1 MLAAR
6 HQAKDPKRLVLAYR
20 QEGFCQMGGL
30 FRIAQEVVTELRS
43 RQPSP
48 LLATLTSHQRGN
60 YRTRFPAVD

>member
-30 FRIAQEVVTELRS
+30 FRIAQEVVTELRL
-43 RQPSP
+43 RPLQWCKSP
-48 LLATLTSHQRGN
+48 GIPT
-60 YRTRFPAVD
+60 PA